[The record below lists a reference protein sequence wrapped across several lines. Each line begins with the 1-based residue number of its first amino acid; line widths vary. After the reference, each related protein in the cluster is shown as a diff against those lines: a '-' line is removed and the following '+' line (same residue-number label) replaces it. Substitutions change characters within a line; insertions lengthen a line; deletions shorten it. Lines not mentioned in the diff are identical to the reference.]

1 MSYDFRSDTV
11 THPTS
16 KMREAMANAPVGD
29 DVYGDDSTVNQLQ
42 TEAARLLGK
51 EAALFVPTGTFG
63 NQLALLTHCARGNEV
78 IIAEEN
84 HIVWHETGAAA
95 VISGVNLR
103 TVETGNGVLSAEAVR
118 KRIRPDDI
126 HAPKTGLICLE
137 NAHSNGRVIPLADMK
152 AVFDVAKEHD
162 IPVHLDGA
170 RIFNA
175 AVSLGCSVKEIAQ
188 YSDSVMLCL
197 SKGLAS
203 PLGSILAGSKSFIE
217 CATRNRK
224 LMGGGMRQVGIIAAA
239 GLLSLSEMV
248 DRLPEDHLRAK
259 ELAKRLAQIPELD
272 VLSDD
277 VQINMVFFRLPENI
291 NLDKLMAAFAGADL
305 KVNPP
310 EDGLMRLVTH
320 WQIDE
325 QALDTVV
332 NVIKDAVAH
341 AK

>member
-1 MSYDFRSDTV
+1 MIYDFRSDTV
-11 THPTS
+11 THPTE
-16 KMREAMANAPVGD
+16 KMRQAMASAPVGD
-29 DVYGDDSTVNQLQ
+29 DVYGDDPTVNQLQ

-63 NQLALLTHCARGNEV
+63 NQLALLTHCTRGDEV

-95 VISGVNLR
+95 VISGVNFR
-103 TVETGNGVLSAEAVR
+103 TVATGNGVLSAEAVL

-126 HAPKTGLICLE
+126 HAPKTTLICVE
-137 NAHSNGRVIPLADMK
+137 NAHSNGRVIPLSDMQSVYEVGQ
-152 AVFDVAKEHD
+152 AHG

-170 RIFNA
+170 RVFNA
-175 AVSLGCSVKEIAQ
+175 AVSLGCDVKEITQ
-188 YSDSVMLCL
+188 YSDSVMFCL
-197 SKGLAS
+197 SKGLAA
-203 PLGSILAGSKSFIE
+203 PLGSILAGSKAFIE
-217 CATRNRK
+217 RANRNRK

-239 GLLSLSEMV
+239 GLLSISEMV
-248 DRLPEDHLRAK
+248 ERLPEDHIRAK
-259 ELAKRLAQIPELD
+259 ELAKRLAQIPELE

-277 VQINMVFFRLPENI
+277 VQINMVFFRLPEH
-291 NLDKLMAAFAGADL
+291 LDIEKLMGDFEQANL

-325 QALDTVV
+325 QALDVVV
-332 NVIKDAVAH
+332 NVIKDAVTH

>member
-1 MSYDFRSDTV
+1 MIYDFRSDTV
-11 THPTS
+11 THPTE
-16 KMREAMANAPVGD
+16 KMRQAMASAPVGD
-29 DVYGDDSTVNQLQ
+29 DVYGDDPTVNLLQ

-63 NQLALLTHCARGNEV
+63 NQLALLTHCTRGDEV

-95 VISGVNLR
+95 VISGVNFR
-103 TVETGNGVLSAEAVR
+103 TVATGNGVLSAEAVR

-126 HAPKTGLICLE
+126 HAPKTTLICVE
-137 NAHSNGRVIPLADMK
+137 NAHSNGRVIPLSDMQ
-152 AVFDVAKEHD
+152 AVYEVAQAHN

-170 RIFNA
+170 RVFNA
-175 AVSLGCSVKEIAQ
+175 AVSLGCDVKEITK
-188 YSDSVMLCL
+188 YSDSVMFCL
-197 SKGLAS
+197 SKGLAA
-203 PLGSILAGSKSFIE
+203 PLGSILAGSKAFIE
-217 CATRNRK
+217 RANRNRK

-239 GLLSLSEMV
+239 GLLSISEMV
-248 DRLPEDHLRAK
+248 ERLPEDHLRAK
-259 ELAKRLAQIPELD
+259 ELAKRLAQIPELE

-277 VQINMVFFRLPENI
+277 VQINMVFFRLPDQLNVE
-291 NLDKLMAAFAGADL
+291 KLMADFERADL

-325 QALDTVV
+325 PALDAVV
-332 NVIKDAVAH
+332 NVIKDAVTH